1 MEQLPVQTIAA
12 WRSPPAI
19 HATPPA
25 VVGSKTE
32 RQRRRPI
39 RERERLVYILDPDA
53 ETCEVLAA
61 TLRGEGFRAIVASTV
76 EAFNA
81 ELARRRPDV
90 ALINARIG
98 PADGLAVL
106 RRARAARSQ
115 LPVFMLQ
122 DRPLVEPAV
131 AAMKAGATDVLIKP
145 FDPDRLVLLVR
156 EALRQPRLQPPAR
169 SSGPGALV
177 ELTRRERE
185 VLQLIAKGHSNREA
199 GEQLGIS
206 QRTIEVH
213 RARVMEKFGA
223 RNAAD
228 LMRIVLT
235 R

>member
-1 MEQLPVQTIAA
+1 MEQVPVETIAV
-12 WRSPPAI
+12 WRA
-19 HATPPA
+19 PPA
-25 VVGSKTE
+25 VHAPPPALAGS
-32 RQRRRPI
+32 RSGRPRRRPI

-53 ETCEVLAA
+53 DTCAA
-61 TLRGEGFRAIVASTV
+61 VAAALRGEGFRAVVASTV

-81 ELARRRPDV
+81 ELARRRPDI
-90 ALINARIG
+90 ALINARVG
-98 PADGLAVL
+98 TTDGLAVL

-122 DRPLVEPAV
+122 DWPLVEAAV
-131 AAMKAGATDVLIKP
+131 AAMKAGAADVLIKP
-145 FDPDRLVLLVR
+145 LDADRLVLLVR
-156 EALRQPRLQPPAR
+156 EALRQPRLQPPER
-169 SSGPGALV
+169 PVGPRAIV

-199 GEQLGIS
+199 GEHLGIS